1 MYGVVLL
8 ALELISPGLG
18 LMDQDQ
24 DQDQEQD
31 LSTEDQGLWLGS
43 GSVIKDQG

>member
-24 DQDQEQD
+24 DQEQD
-31 LSTEDQGLWLGS
+31 LSTEDQGL
-43 GSVIKDQG
+43 